1 MKNLKLVALFGFL
14 ALVQMSWAI
23 PSAEAGP
30 LLDWIRGLRNRS
42 CFNRNTAQPCGV
54 AAAPACGLQP
64 GQCQVTCQ
72 QTCSRTVVNYVP
84 QTAYRTSWEK
94 TPVTT
99 YRPVT
104 NSDPCTGCTVTCM
117 KPCTSYTWQM
127 KQIPYTTYR
136 PVYRQEAYKVPVS
149 YITQDCNTCNTCP
162 TCEVPSTTVVPTSMA
177 VPGCSTCNISPSTT
191 LSNSGVV
198 VPNGTI
204 GTGEVFTASPQSMPT
219 PAQDMVPAD
228 LPPSIN
234 PQSYRQRILDGARS
248 AGPAMAPRAAQNPI
262 LNTWDYS
269 PVRLASYQEPAKL
282 KRDSGQPTTFGS
294 FKRAATAPAASGNP
308 NANAGWKSKN
318 W

>member
-1 MKNLKLVALFGFL
+1 MKSLKLVALLGL
-14 ALVQMSWAI
+14 LLLVQMSWAI

-30 LLDWIRGLRNRS
+30 LLDWIRGLRDRS
-42 CFNRNTAQPCGV
+42 CLNRNAAQPCGV

-104 NSDPCTGCTVTCM
+104 SSDPCTGCTVTCM
-117 KPCTSYTWQM
+117 KPCTNYTWQM

-136 PVYRQEAYKVPVS
+136 PVYRQESYKVPVS
-149 YITQDCNTCNTCP
+149 YVTQDCNTCNTCP
-162 TCEVPSTTVVPTSMA
+162 TCEVPAATTAPTAMT
-177 VPGCSTCNISPSTT
+177 VPGCSTCNISPTTT

-198 VPNGTI
+198 VPSGTI
-204 GTGEVFTASPQSMPT
+204 GSDGVYTAAPQYMPT
-219 PAQDMVPAD
+219 PAQDVPAD
-228 LPPSIN
+228 LPPSLN
-234 PQSYRQRILDGARS
+234 PQSYRQRVLDGARNIS
-248 AGPAMAPRAAQNPI
+248 QVPAPRSAQSPI

-269 PVRLASYQEPAKL
+269 PVRLASYQEPAKT
-282 KRDSGQPTTFGS
+282 KRDVVKTSSFGS
-294 FKRAATAPAASGNP
+294 FKQATQTPAKVNI